1 MSQTYRVHDRDNR
14 AEQTREAGCS
24 RGLYMY
30 APIVLPLRM
39 FEKLF
44 LYACDDAREKDKPQ
58 NPVFFLP
65 AMIRNAEVRFVFQG
79 RIKESD
85 QVLGMSDP
93 GARAE
98 RGQSSPERSALK
110 VENHQDFR
118 PHRAV
123 PEADGDEMPLEP
135 DGPSVLLPRKT
146 SSPAHFVLKAK
157 RSCPTNPHLSKCE
170 SLVTSPDSSVSAGRQ
185 TLPGIHH
192 FR

>member
-1 MSQTYRVHDRDNR
+1 
-14 AEQTREAGCS
+14 
-24 RGLYMY
+24 MY
-30 APIVLPLRM
+30 ALIVLPLRM
-39 FEKLF
+39 FEKVF
-44 LYACDDAREKDKPQ
+44 LCACDDAREKDKPQ
-58 NPVFFLP
+58 KPVFFP

-79 RIKESD
+79 RIEESD

-93 GARAE
+93 GSRAE

-157 RSCPTNPHLSKCE
+157 RSCPTNPHLLKNE
-170 SLVTSPDSSVSAGRQ
+170 SEKRSPCHTHVASARSVISSSIPLFVCPAR
-185 TLPGIHH
+185 
-192 FR
+192 